1 MKVIITD
8 NGNGI
13 TGDDLKNI
21 FKEYHQG
28 TISQNVS
35 NMGVGLGLN
44 LCREIIELYNGKI
57 DVKSKY
63 GVETIVSF
71 NLLLPLSDY

>member
-1 MKVIITD
+1 
-8 NGNGI
+8 
-13 TGDDLKNI
+13 
-21 FKEYHQG
+21 
-28 TISQNVS
+28 
-35 NMGVGLGLN
+35 MGVGLGLN